1 MQRLVHDAGGDVRPA
16 PRRSYGP
23 ARLVHQGDSRLLAGV
38 PGRLGVWASHGDL
51 VQALPP
57 GFRRIGATGPA
68 AIAAFEHPRG
78 RLYGVQFHPEVA
90 HTDHGDRI
98 LRNFA
103 FGICG
108 ISGGWSPGGHAER
121 TIAALREKVGSGQ
134 VICGASGGVDSTVTA
149 LLLHRAVGERL
160 HCFFVD
166 NGLLRRKETE
176 RVRTAFER
184 GLGIRL
190 RVIRAADR
198 FLARLSGVSDP
209 ERKRKAI
216 GEEFIRVFEEASRD
230 IPDARFL
237 AQGTLYPDVIESVS
251 VRGPSSVIKSHHN
264 VGGLPEK
271 MNLGLVE
278 PLRELFKDEVRVLG
292 RGLGA
297 PTELIDRHP
306 FPGPGLAVRMLG
318 PVEPEGLDVLREA
331 DAILERE
338 IRAAGWYERVWQA
351 FCVLLPLRTVGV
363 MGDARTYERVVV
375 IRAVESRDGM
385 TADWV
390 PLPFAL
396 LARISNRI
404 TGEVRGVN
412 RVVLDITSKPPG
424 TIEWE

>member
-1 MQRLVHDAGGDVRPA
+1 MNIRFLKPFCAAVVAAV
-16 PRRSYGP
+16 
-23 ARLVHQGDSRLLAGV
+23 LCL
-38 PGRLGVWASHGDL
+38 
-51 VQALPP
+51 ALPASAKDDYKIAWSIYVGWMP
-57 GFRRIGATGPA
+57 WGYAADVGIVDKWAEKYGLTIEVVQFNDYIESINQYTAGAFDGCTMTNMDALTIPA
-68 AIAAFEHPRG
+68 A
-78 RLYGVQFHPEVA
+78 
-90 HTDHGDRI
+90 
-98 LRNFA
+98 
-103 FGICG
+103 
-108 ISGGWSPGGHAER
+108 
-121 TIAALREKVGSGQ
+121 
-134 VICGASGGVDSTVTA
+134 GGVDSTVTA
-149 LLLHRAVGERL
+149 LLLHRALGERL

-318 PVEPEGLDVLREA
+318 PVGPEGLDVLREA